1 MWPRFRRIGEVDS
14 MTVLGAV
21 LLVLGL
27 LLSIP
32 LLFWIGV
39 VLVVVGLVLLLAGST
54 GHAIGGRR
62 HYY

>member
-1 MWPRFRRIGEVDS
+1 
-14 MTVLGAV
+14 MTILGVV

-27 LLSIP
+27 LLGIS

-39 VLVVVGLVLLLAGST
+39 VLVVVGLVLLLAGAT

-62 HYY
+62 YYY